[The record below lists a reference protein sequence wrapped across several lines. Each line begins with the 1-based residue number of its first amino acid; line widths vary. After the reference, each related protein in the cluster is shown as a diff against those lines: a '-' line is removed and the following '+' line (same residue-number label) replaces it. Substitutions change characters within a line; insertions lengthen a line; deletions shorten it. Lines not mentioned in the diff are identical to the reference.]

1 MSLGDDHG
9 YGGEPGRTSDG
20 FGGSGQ
26 TRTRLPG
33 SADTDIYGGARRTGR
48 NSSRSLIT
56 VVGVVVLLIAAIAF
70 ANQGG
75 GADAPPEA
83 GDKAPKA
90 QPTAPSGVRPVKGN
104 AGGIPTGYAQD
115 EQGAQSAAAN
125 YAVALGSDGMFD
137 KARRRAIVETVADAS
152 AVDKLT
158 SGFDADYSAGFLAQI
173 GLNADG
179 SAPSGTT
186 FVNRTMPAG
195 TKVSSYSNDAAD
207 VDVWCMGLFGLTGE
221 KSTKPVTSGW
231 FTVSVKLKWNGSDW
245 KVLETS
251 QKTGPTP
258 VTGDNAV
265 SGSDE
270 IAGAV
275 NEFGGFTYAR

>member
-1 MSLGDDHG
+1 MSLGDENG
-9 YGGEPGRTSDG
+9 YRGEPGGRTDEG

-33 SADTDIYGGARRTGR
+33 SGDTDVYGGARSPVR
-48 NSSRSLIT
+48 SSRSLIT

-75 GADAPPEA
+75 GDETPSTAS
-83 GDKAPKA
+83 PKA
-90 QPTAPSGVRPVKGN
+90 ATAPTAATGERPVAGKNGEIPSGFAK
-104 AGGIPTGYAQD
+104 D

-125 YAVALGSDGMFD
+125 YAAALGSDGMFN
-137 KARRRAIVETVADAS
+137 KARRQEIVKSIADS
-152 AVDKLT
+152 STLDKLR
-158 SGFDADYSAGFLAQI
+158 SGFDADYSPAFLAQI
-173 GLNADG
+173 GLNAEGAAPAG
-179 SAPSGTT
+179 ST
-186 FVNRTMPAG
+186 FVNRTLPAG
-195 TKVSSYSNDAAD
+195 TKVKGLTGETAD

-245 KVLETS
+245 KVLATG

-258 VTGDNAV
+258 VTGDNPV

-270 IAGAV
+270 IAAAV
-275 NEFGGFTYAR
+275 TEFGGFTYAR

>member
-9 YGGEPGRTSDG
+9 YDGEPG
-20 FGGSGQ
+20 GGSGQ

-33 SADTDIYGGARRTGR
+33 SGDTDIYGGARRPAR
-48 NSSRSLIT
+48 SSSRSLIT

-70 ANQGG
+70 ANRGG
-75 GADAPPEA
+75 GGGSDDDASGGAAKDPTS
-83 GDKAPKA
+83 
-90 QPTAPSGVRPVKGN
+90 QPTAPTGVRPVKGN
-104 AGGIPTGYAQD
+104 ADGIPTGYAQD

-125 YAVALGSDGMFD
+125 YAVALGSDGMFNKD
-137 KARRRAIVETVADAS
+137 RRQTIVEAIADAS
-152 AVDKLT
+152 ALDKLR
-158 SGFDADYSAGFLAQI
+158 SGFDADYSPDFLAQI

-179 SAPSGTT
+179 SAPVGMT

-195 TKVSSYSNDAAD
+195 TKVTSYAGGTAEVN
-207 VDVWCMGLFGLTGE
+207 VWCMGLFGLTGE

-231 FTVSVKLKWNGSDW
+231 FTVSIKLKWNGSDW

-258 VTGDNAV
+258 VTGDNPV

-275 NEFGGFTYAR
+275 NDFGGFTYAR